1 MKKNIAQ
8 KKIHNVVEKHKSID
22 NRGQNIND
30 MQEMVENSIYA
41 FRVPKEEERDYRTKE
56 IHEEMTENFT

>member
-30 MQEMVENSIYA
+30 MQEMVKNSIYA
-41 FRVPKEEERDYRTKE
+41 FRVPKGEERDYRTKE